1 MGHRLQTETRKAMKM
16 HWPSLFLR
24 ADPKR
29 AVLESLVLGI
39 VSWIALLLLQKYLPS
54 FIWRISISMCIG
66 IGCVLLC
73 ALRLKLPEGEKRQQ
87 GLFEVTTGGAL
98 SLLLASMELVVT
110 MVLLQGAAINE
121 LWQGPNRPLLS
132 AAMALML
139 DFAMFLLFRM
149 GVQLWLFWNQLR
161 RRQLVWTLTYAHVL
175 VMLLLTGL
183 LLVILETL
191 LIARFSDVFLVVSTT
206 LGLLVLSA
214 ITLIAIIPPSI
225 LFSYLV
231 MRRTTQRVK
240 TLAAATSALRG
251 GNYGIRI
258 PVVGEDEVAQ
268 LQADFNAMATD
279 LERSIRELQ
288 EERDR
293 VAALLQARRELIATV
308 SHELRTPVATLRS
321 YLETTLMHWD
331 ERSTP
336 IMQRDLQ
343 VMEDEVIH
351 LQLLVD
357 DLFTLAR
364 AEVGKL
370 ELRCESTDVGQ
381 LVRRIVETSAPLVWQ
396 SSRIEMVADTPSEIL
411 DVLVDPNRLEQVLR
425 NLLHN
430 AIRHTSPGGIVA
442 VQVLVDPE
450 VVLIL
455 VKDTGEGIAPV
466 ELLHIWERFYQV
478 DSAHTRKDNGAGL
491 GLALVKEWVEQMG
504 GRVSVESIVGVGSCF
519 TLCLPRAGACSDGT
533 DPYRQRSEDQETA
546 LEFSDHSG

>member
-1 MGHRLQTETRKAMKM
+1 MKM
-16 HWPSLFLR
+16 HWPALFLR

-29 AVLESLVLGI
+29 AVLESLLLGI

-54 FIWRISISMCIG
+54 FIWRISINVCIG

-87 GLFEVTTGGAL
+87 GLFEVTTGGTL
-98 SLLLASMELVVT
+98 SLLLTSMELVVT

-132 AAMALML
+132 AAIALML
-139 DFAMFLLFRM
+139 DFALFLLFRI
-149 GVQLWLFWNQLR
+149 GVRLWLFWNQLR

-183 LLVILETL
+183 LLVMLEILI
-191 LIARFSDVFLVVSTT
+191 IARLSDVFLVVSTT
-206 LGLLVLSA
+206 LGLLVISA
-214 ITLIAIIPPSI
+214 VALIAIVPPSI

-308 SHELRTPVATLRS
+308 SHELRTPVTTLRS

-336 IMQRDLQ
+336 TLHHDLQ
-343 VMEDEVIH
+343 VMEHEVEH
-351 LQLLVD
+351 LQALIE
-357 DLFTLAR
+357 DLFTLSRSEIDRLTFRREPAD
-364 AEVGKL
+364 VGKL
-370 ELRCESTDVGQ
+370 
-381 LVRRIVETSAPLVWQ
+381 VRRVVETAAP
-396 SSRIEMVADTPSEIL
+396 VAWHRSKIDIVAELPTELPVI
-411 DVLVDPNRLEQVLR
+411 LVDVNRLEQVIQ
-425 NLLHN
+425 NLIHN
-430 AIRHTSPGGIVA
+430 AVRHTSPGGIVV
-442 VQVLVDPE
+442 VQVTAEPE
-450 VVLIL
+450 AVLIQ
-455 VKDTGEGIAPV
+455 VKDTGEGIAPE
-466 ELLHIWERFYQV
+466 ELPQIWDRFYQGE
-478 DSAHTRKDNGAGL
+478 SARTRIESGAGL
-491 GLALVKEWVEQMG
+491 GLALVKEWIEEMEG
-504 GRVSVESIVGVGSCF
+504 TVSVASIVGEGSCF
-519 TLCLPRAGACSDGT
+519 TLRLPRAEACSDGT
-533 DPYRQRSEDQETA
+533 DLKSQRSKEQATA